1 MDNDNEDLENHNIN
15 CDAKYGRRVVLLVT
29 VVTLLVLGEP
39 DVLDGIIHFLMNN

>member
-1 MDNDNEDLENHNIN
+1 MDNDNEDHDIN
-15 CDAKYGRRVVLLVT
+15 CDAEYGWRVVLLVV